1 MELLF
6 CDFCGRFETK
16 DRIRFSQF
24 RLKDPD
30 GPDTILSANIC
41 NRCSY
46 ELFKRFDTKAKPDF
60 STIPNSLK

>member
-6 CDFCGRFETK
+6 CDFCGRFKTK
-16 DRIRFSQF
+16 DDIRLSQF
-24 RLKDPD
+24 RLRDPD

-41 NRCSY
+41 DRCAS
-46 ELFKRFDTKAKPDF
+46 ELLKRFDTQAKPDF